1 MRTKLLITPAGY
13 GQLDFILFFKKKN
26 YIIYTLDDDLNAIG
40 HKFSNFKVQIKTRN
54 INKIKKFVKRN
65 NLLVL
70 STSSDYGFIT
80 KNNII
85 YSKTKSKYYRK
96 LLNKYHQKLI
106 WKKINKLENFYSL
119 YNFNRKLLYSNYF
132 VIKPI
137 YGSGSQNVNLVKN
150 IKEFDYFIKR
160 NKNLKNYYVEK
171 YFKGSEYIFDG
182 FILNKKVYFLLV
194 GKKKKSFF
202 SISYLI
208 YNHDLRDFILEKAK
222 EKISKFLN
230 LMSYPDGPFHS
241 EIIINNNQI
250 ELVECHP
257 RCIGYDIYSKL
268 IRDITGLKLFNIE
281 LNLLKRRS
289 NDEILNFKPKYKYF
303 CIRFFEIKK
312 TGIIKNLILKK
323 RRFKDIK
330 TYYKLYF
337 KNNDKVEFSRTDS
350 SRFGYVFLL
359 SNRNINLINL
369 SKKIELKNFFVEYK

>member
-26 YIIYTLDDDLNAIG
+26 YIIYTLDDDFNAIG

-194 GKKKKSFF
+194 GKKEKSFF

-208 YNHDLRDFILEKAK
+208 YNHDLRDFILHQAK

-241 EIIINNNQI
+241 EIIINNNEI

-268 IRDITGLKLFNIE
+268 IRNITGLNLFNIE
-281 LNLLKRRS
+281 LNLLKKNS
-289 NDEILNFKPKYKYF
+289 NDEILNFQPKYKYF

-312 TGIIKNLILKK
+312 SGIIRHIILKRK
-323 RRFKDIK
+323 KFKGIK
-330 TYYKLYF
+330 THYKLYF
-337 KNNDKVEFSRTDS
+337 KNNDRVQFSRTDS

-359 SNRNINLINL
+359 SNKNINLINL

>member
-194 GKKKKSFF
+194 GKKRSLFF
-202 SISYLI
+202 Q
-208 YNHDLRDFILEKAK
+208 
-222 EKISKFLN
+222 
-230 LMSYPDGPFHS
+230 FH
-241 EIIINNNQI
+241 I
-250 ELVECHP
+250 
-257 RCIGYDIYSKL
+257 
-268 IRDITGLKLFNIE
+268 
-281 LNLLKRRS
+281 
-289 NDEILNFKPKYKYF
+289 
-303 CIRFFEIKK
+303 
-312 TGIIKNLILKK
+312 
-323 RRFKDIK
+323 
-330 TYYKLYF
+330 
-337 KNNDKVEFSRTDS
+337 
-350 SRFGYVFLL
+350 
-359 SNRNINLINL
+359 
-369 SKKIELKNFFVEYK
+369 